1 MDQNQTTS
9 TTTMEQNQTPSSTT
23 TTTTMNQ
30 NQTSSTST
38 TFSSLMIGLK
48 PLVVSLVIRLITFSF
63 LLVSLIV
70 IATNSFDAFDIYGF
84 PIKVESTDIH
94 VYRYMI
100 SADVIGMAY
109 TLLLIVLIF
118 FQAKSGSPIDS
129 GLAYFEFYGDKIILF
144 LLTTGAAAG
153 LGLTVEYNRLKD
165 NDETTQNMQNFINI
179 ANASASVLF
188 LGSISSAISSVISSL
203 NLPKRSSS

>member
-1 MDQNQTTS
+1 MDQNQT
-9 TTTMEQNQTPSSTT
+9 PS
-23 TTTTMNQ
+23 TTTMNQ
-30 NQTSSTST
+30 NQTSSTT
-38 TFSSLMIGLK
+38 TISSLMIGLK
-48 PLVVSLVIRLITFSF
+48 PLVVPLVIRGITFIF

-70 IATNSFDAFDIYGF
+70 IATDSFDTFDIYGF

-109 TLLLIVLIF
+109 TLLLVVLTIF
-118 FQAKSGSPIDS
+118 QVKSGSPIDS

-144 LLTTGAAAG
+144 LLATGAAAG
-153 LGLTVEYNRLKD
+153 LGLTVEYKRLMD
-165 NDETTQNMQNFINI
+165 TDDTTQQIQNFMNI
-179 ANASASVLF
+179 ANTSASLLLMGSLF
-188 LGSISSAISSVISSL
+188 SVISSFSSSL